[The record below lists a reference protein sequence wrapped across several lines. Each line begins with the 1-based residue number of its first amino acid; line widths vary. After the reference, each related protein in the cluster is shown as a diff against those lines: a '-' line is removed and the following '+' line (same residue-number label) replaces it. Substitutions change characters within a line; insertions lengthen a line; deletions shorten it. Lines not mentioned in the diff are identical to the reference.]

1 MTSHCLTQRPTSL
14 SFPTLMSFSEI
25 RRSSLSFSWRSWTV
39 ARMLTAASSIRSLS
53 DFFLASSVS
62 TWYITASWENY
73 CILNTIV
80 NHQNFISEYH
90 KYYFNSHSSTK
101 KASLGDVRAKEKKK
115 AKPLSDMVSILLYTI
130 DSYTNLIYYYSALYS
145 ILYYFSLYLYCLLYD
160 AKKPAHLVSPREF

>member
-1 MTSHCLTQRPTSL
+1 MKLSHMTSHYLTQRPTSL
-14 SFPTLMSFSEI
+14 SFPTLMSLSVM

-53 DFFLASSVS
+53 DFFPAPSVS

-90 KYYFNSHSSTK
+90 KYYLNSHSSTK
-101 KASLGDVRAKEKKK
+101 KASLGDIRAKENKK
-115 AKPLSDMVSILLYTI
+115 AKQLSDMVSILLNKMVSILFLYTLL
-130 DSYTNLIYYYSALYS
+130 YTLYS
-145 ILYYFSLYLYCLLYD
+145 TIFMCIVWWMMHKNLLIW
-160 AKKPAHLVSPREF
+160 